1 MEVGK
6 YDETIVLYN
15 TKQMSLGILKG
26 KTGSYLQNSQA
37 TIAKFSPKVDVFR
50 NNIASNCRNVVTQV
64 PSHLIGKDRFSGFIY
79 LSEFDEFRIKK
90 AVCHSDDYSFSNLR
104 LINHE

>member
-1 MEVGK
+1 
-6 YDETIVLYN
+6 
-15 TKQMSLGILKG
+15 MSLGILKG

-50 NNIASNCRNVVTQV
+50 NNIASNCRDVVTQ
-64 PSHLIGKDRFSGFIY
+64 D
-79 LSEFDEFRIKK
+79 
-90 AVCHSDDYSFSNLR
+90 SDDYSFSNLR